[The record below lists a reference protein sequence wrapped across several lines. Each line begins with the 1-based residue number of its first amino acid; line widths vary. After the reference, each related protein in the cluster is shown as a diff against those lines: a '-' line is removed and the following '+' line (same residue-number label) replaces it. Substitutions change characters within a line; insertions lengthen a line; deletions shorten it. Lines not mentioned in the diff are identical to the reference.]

1 MTDIQFNK
9 SSSSTVSQ
17 IAIVMAA
24 GFIAA
29 NSFNFLKND
38 VDYHINKNRLMSR
51 TYDQSHNGST
61 FDHAANPFTGEH
73 QYENKNLFEGFDDYS
88 FSGWDGEEAVPISE
102 LTLIG
107 AKNLISKLP
116 REFRYPDAAPGID
129 GSVCME
135 WLIGEAEIFIDFN
148 SDGSILV
155 YANIN
160 GKKYKNGFSRFDN
173 AAFKYIFSVFQ
184 EV

>member
-9 SSSSTVSQ
+9 SSSSTFSQ
-17 IAIVMAA
+17 
-24 GFIAA
+24 GFIVVAA
-29 NSFNFLKND
+29 YGVLTIGGFNFSRN
-38 VDYHINKNRLMSR
+38 VDYQVSNNRLIPNV
-51 TYDQSHNGST
+51 YEQSHNGST
-61 FDHAANPFTGEH
+61 FDHASNPFTGDH
-73 QYENKNLFEGFDDYS
+73 QHENKNPFEGFEDYS
-88 FSGWDGEEAVPISE
+88 FSGWDGEDAVPISE
-102 LTLIG
+102 LTLKG

-116 REFRYPDAAPGID
+116 REFRFPDSAPGID
-129 GSVCME
+129 GSLCME